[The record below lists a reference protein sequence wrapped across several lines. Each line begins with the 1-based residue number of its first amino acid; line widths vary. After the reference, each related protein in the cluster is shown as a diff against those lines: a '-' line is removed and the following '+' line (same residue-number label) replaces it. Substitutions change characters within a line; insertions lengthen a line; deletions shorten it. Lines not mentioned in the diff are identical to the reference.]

1 MRVTA
6 EGASALAG
14 VAVVLVI
21 IAAGMIGWS
30 AESEGIGKVLGFPA
44 AAAAVFAALVCGGLA
59 VGWWWRSR

>member
-1 MRVTA
+1 
-6 EGASALAG
+6 